1 LFKEN
6 LTVTMNLINDYDY
19 YDETTEHLERFGL
32 LDRETRRQARRQT
45 KTATKPKPAQAE
57 IMAQLTEGT
66 SGLEGGFQTTY
77 QPARFETGW
86 LLESLRIFYD
96 QGLIVDV
103 LAQVKGGKEASVYLC
118 KANPATGLDLVAAK
132 VYRPRQ
138 FRNLRNDAM
147 YREGREMLSSEG
159 GVVKRR
165 ENREARAMRKKS
177 SFGQELTHNSWLLY
191 EYGTLQRLHGLGAAI
206 PKPIANGDNA
216 ILMEYIGDERMAAP
230 ALQGVTLDE
239 VEAHTLFEEVLRN
252 IELMLKQELIH
263 GDLSAFNILYWEGK
277 VTLIDFPQITAAM
290 SNRNA
295 YKIFQRDVIRVCE
308 YFKSQGVPCDGTE
321 LAEKL
326 WWQYIGVKPGH
337 QLTDED
343 PV

>member
-1 LFKEN
+1 M
-6 LTVTMNLINDYDY
+6 TMNLINDYDY
-19 YDETTEHLERFGL
+19 YDENTEQMERFGL
-32 LDRETRRQARRQT
+32 LDRETRRQVRRQIRNQT
-45 KTATKPKPAQAE
+45 KATTKPKPVQAE
-57 IMAQLTEGT
+57 IVAKLTEGAA
-66 SGLEGGFQTTY
+66 GLEGGFQPTY
-77 QPARFETGW
+77 QPARFEAGW
-86 LLESLRIFYD
+86 LLESLRLFYD

-165 ENREARAMRKKS
+165 ENREARAMRKKT
-177 SFGQELTHNSWLLY
+177 SFGQELTHSSWLLY
-191 EYGTLQRLHGLGAAI
+191 EYGTLQRLHGLGASI
-206 PKPIANGDNA
+206 PKPIANGENA

-230 ALQGVTLDE
+230 ALQGVTLE
-239 VEAHTLFEEVLRN
+239 IAEAHTLFSEVLRN
-252 IELMLKQELIH
+252 IELMLKHELIH
-263 GDLSAFNILYWEGK
+263 GDLSAFNILYWQGK
-277 VTLIDFPQITAAM
+277 VTLIDFPQITAAL

-295 YKIFQRDVIRVCE
+295 YQIFHRDVVRVCE
-308 YFKSQGVPCDGTE
+308 YFQGQGLPCDGPE